1 MVKDGGEGTGV
12 TPKPVEFGRFSRPGL
27 IRAAITGLAT
37 YVPPRVLTNADLEK
51 IVDTTDEWIQ
61 QRTGIR
67 ERHIVDHGVATSD
80 LAREAALKAIAQAG
94 LTPADIDF
102 IVVGTTTPDMMFPST
117 ACLLQHKIGATKA
130 WGFDLGAACS
140 GFTYALTTAAH
151 MVGSGTINH
160 ALVVGADVM
169 SSILD
174 YTDRTTCVLFGDGA
188 GAAVVS
194 PSADRELGILDFE
207 AEIDGSGGPA
217 LCMPAGGSLRPA
229 SAETIEQRLHFVKQ
243 DGQAVFRFAVRK
255 TEEMCRRL
263 LERNHLQASDIEL
276 LVSHQANRRIIL
288 SAAERLGFPL
298 EKVVINI
305 DRFGNTTAATI
316 PLALNDAAS
325 DGRLKKG
332 SLVLVTSVGA
342 GFTVGSLLLRWAL

>member
-1 MVKDGGEGTGV
+1 MEVGVKTLAVDT
-12 TPKPVEFGRFSRPGL
+12 GRFSRPGL
-27 IRAAITGLAT
+27 RRVAIAGLAT
-37 YVPPRVLTNADLEK
+37 YVPPRLLTNFDLEK
-51 IVDTTDEWIQ
+51 MVETSDEWIQ

-67 ERHIVDHGVATSD
+67 ERHIVDPGVATSD
-80 LAREAALKAIAQAG
+80 LAREASLKAIAQAG
-94 LTPADIDF
+94 LIPADIDF

-117 ACLLQHKIGATKA
+117 ACLLQEKIGAKKA

-140 GFTYALTTAAH
+140 GFTYGLTTAAH
-151 MVGSGTINH
+151 LVASGTTEH

-188 GAAVVS
+188 GAAVIS
-194 PSADRELGILDFE
+194 PAKDRDFGILDFE

-229 SAETIEQRLHFVKQ
+229 SKETVEQRLHYVKQ

-263 LERNHLQASDIEL
+263 LDRSQLGPSDIDL
-276 LVSHQANRRIIL
+276 MISHQANRRIIL
-288 SAAERLGFPL
+288 SAAERLGFPR

-305 DRFGNTTAATI
+305 DRYGNTTAATI
-316 PLALNDAAS
+316 PLALDDAVK

-332 SLVLVTSVGA
+332 GLILITSVGA
-342 GFTVGSLLLRWAL
+342 GFTVGALLLRWAI

>member
-1 MVKDGGEGTGV
+1 MVNGTGQADV
-12 TPKPVEFGRFSRPGL
+12 KTAAVDSGRLSRPGL
-27 IRAAITGLAT
+27 RRAAIAGLAT
-37 YVPPRVLTNADLEK
+37 YVPPRVLTNTDLEK

-67 ERHIVDHGVATSD
+67 ERHIVDPGVATSD

-151 MVGSGTINH
+151 MVASGTIEH
-160 ALVVGADVM
+160 ALVDGADVM

-188 GAAVVS
+188 GAVVLS
-194 PSADRELGILDFE
+194 TSDDREFGILDYE

-229 SAETIEQRLHFVKQ
+229 SMETVENRLHYVKQ
-243 DGQAVFRFAVRK
+243 EGQTVFRFAVRK
-255 TEEMCRRL
+255 TEETCLRL
-263 LERNHLQASDIEL
+263 LERNQLKSSDIDL
-276 LVSHQANRRIIL
+276 MVSHQANRRIIE
-288 SAAERLGFPL
+288 SAAERLGFPP

-305 DRFGNTTAATI
+305 DRYGNTTAATI
-316 PLALNDAAS
+316 PLALDDAVK

-342 GFTVGSLLLRWAL
+342 GFTVGALLLRWSL